1 MSPVTNTLPSHTTG
15 VEQARPSS
23 LVFHMR
29 SPEKLAGP
37 FRSATTPL
45 PCGPLQEGQ
54 FSAHAPAPAQN
65 IPSKRTTRTFM
76 SLLEQGTLSVL
87 NNNRHRLLLITNK
100 R

>member
-1 MSPVTNTLPSHTTG
+1 MVETG
-15 VEQARPSS
+15 TAA
-23 LVFHMR
+23 LW
-29 SPEKLAGP
+29 
-37 FRSATTPL
+37 
-45 PCGPLQEGQ
+45 
-54 FSAHAPAPAQN
+54 APAQN